1 MLFFGFADE
10 DVYVNIR
17 TLLKAAVKKR
27 MMAHRR
33 IGCMLSGKAMTHQTR
48 CDALASFV

>member
-1 MLFFGFADE
+1 MKMIPIVISFVTSFTFFFKDE

-17 TLLKAAVKKR
+17 NLLKAAVKKR

-33 IGCMLSGKAMTHQTR
+33 IGCMLSG
-48 CDALASFV
+48 L